1 MSWIVKNLILDRNQ
15 ILSNLTQDRTIVAEN
30 KYETASGD
38 IILYKMESICFEI
51 DFENDE
57 YNFLL
62 QLDTKIRDMLVSGQI
77 TPTERHII
85 EKLSEGNSY
94 KEVGEKLNIGKSSVR
109 KIFNSIC
116 NKLAFTLGGIFTD
129 EGYAEY
135 MMDKHN
141 LSEVEVS
148 KMITLMESNRRL

>member
-1 MSWIVKNLILDRNQ
+1 MSWIVKNLILDKNL
-15 ILSNLTQDRTIVAEN
+15 ILSDLNKERTIIAGN
-30 KYETASGD
+30 KYENLDGELMYAD
-38 IILYKMESICFEI
+38 VKSICFEI

-62 QLDTKIRDMLVSGQI
+62 QVDTKIRDLHVSGQL
-77 TPTERHII
+77 TPTEWCII

-94 KEVGEKLNIGKSSVR
+94 KEVGKYLNIGKASVR
-109 KIFNSIC
+109 KIFNSTC
-116 NKLAFTLGGIFTD
+116 SKLAFALGGVFTN

-135 MMDKHN
+135 MKDKHN
-141 LSEVEVS
+141 LSDIEIS